1 MLSTSEIYSKCV
13 LLYQSMYV
21 QAENC
26 DWQLLWQRM
35 FTYFLLPPT
44 TCRFNYQLKM
54 NRVLKANHMPLCNS
68 SHLQRVVYMRNRS
81 AGKHKQVALFDS
93 ALTRVDAGAYV
104 CAYYSAFVR
113 TYYSADTGV

>member
-1 MLSTSEIYSKCV
+1 
-13 LLYQSMYV
+13 
-21 QAENC
+21 
-26 DWQLLWQRM
+26 M

-93 ALTRVDAGAYV
+93 ALTRVDAGTYV